1 MAGDDL
7 QIRLELFEGPLDLLL
22 HLIRVHEY
30 DVFDIPIA
38 EVTHQY
44 NQYLDLMQE
53 LNLNVAADYLV
64 MSATLM
70 RIKSR
75 LLLPRLDGEDE
86 DEEDP
91 RTELVQQL
99 LEYQRYREAAME
111 IAERPML
118 GRDVFARKFESPDL
132 REAAADSQYLE
143 VDIYQLMA
151 ALREVI
157 KHLPADA
164 VHQIKMQR
172 VSIRERMA
180 QLLDV
185 LRSRSSMLFTEL
197 FAGDVD
203 RTAVIVTFLAL
214 LELTRQKM
222 LRVTQIDRF
231 GPIRIVPLITSQ
243 TEPEDVT

>member
-1 MAGDDL
+1 MAGEDL

-30 DVFDIPIA
+30 DIFDIPIA

-86 DEEDP
+86 EEEDP

-143 VDIYQLMA
+143 VDIFQLIA

-164 VHQIKMQR
+164 VHQIKTQR

-180 QLLDV
+180 QLLEM

-197 FAGDVD
+197 FVGDVD
-203 RTAVIVTFLAL
+203 RPAVIVTFLAL

>member
-203 RTAVIVTFLAL
+203 RPAVIVTFLAL

>member
-1 MAGDDL
+1 MAGEDL

-30 DVFDIPIA
+30 DIFDIPIA

-86 DEEDP
+86 EEEDP

-143 VDIYQLMA
+143 VDIFQLMA

-164 VHQIKMQR
+164 VHQIKTQR

-180 QLLDV
+180 QLLEM

-197 FAGDVD
+197 FVGDVD
-203 RTAVIVTFLAL
+203 RPAVIVTFLAL